1 MEVAQELRSSTDLA
15 GLAVHGFLVN
25 LALLWNLVFF
35 SVEDLTLLVSGLA
48 QLLELSIS
56 EMFGDFHT
64 TDDQF

>member
-1 MEVAQELRSSTDLA
+1 MAFWSTLHCS
-15 GLAVHGFLVN
+15 GILYF
-25 LALLWNLVFF
+25 FF